1 LAGIPK
7 HSELVEK
14 SRRALTTETY
24 SAIALQR
31 HIHIKRRIGLDGQ
44 NFLIAILN
52 LEQKPVWKVFS
63 QSVPFIMQNSTIC
76 VAGQEIPTVVA
87 EFEAADW
94 TRVVAD
100 QPYKVLTGLLF

>member
-1 LAGIPK
+1 
-7 HSELVEK
+7 
-14 SRRALTTETY
+14 
-24 SAIALQR
+24 
-31 HIHIKRRIGLDGQ
+31 
-44 NFLIAILN
+44 
-52 LEQKPVWKVFS
+52 
-63 QSVPFIMQNSTIC
+63 MQNSTIC